1 MSDLAGPVGALV
13 IERIFDA
20 PVEAVWA
27 LWTDPEQFAAWYGP
41 NGASIP
47 MADLDVRIGGL
58 RRVCLEVQTPN
69 GPMSL
74 WFTGEYREIVDNRRL
89 VYTESMSDEDG
100 RILAPSDLGMS
111 HDHPRVTEVVVELDD
126 LDGRTR
132 MTLTHRG
139 VPADSPGATGWAM
152 ALDKLATLITTRNQ
166 D

>member
-1 MSDLAGPVGALV
+1 MSDRAGPVGALV

-41 NGASIP
+41 NGASLP

-111 HDHPRVTEVVVELDD
+111 HDHPSVTEVVVELDD